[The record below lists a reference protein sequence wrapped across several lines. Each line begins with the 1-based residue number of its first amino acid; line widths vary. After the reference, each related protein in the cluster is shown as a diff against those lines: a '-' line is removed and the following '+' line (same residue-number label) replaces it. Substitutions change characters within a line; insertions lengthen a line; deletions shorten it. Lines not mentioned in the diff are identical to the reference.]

1 MRLGENKWLCR
12 LVQYFGLGM
21 VVVVL
26 CFIFTHLGFLCT
38 DPNSAR
44 YMLSA
49 VVQSEAAIIAIV
61 VTLSLVTV
69 QLAASSYS
77 VRFIDVFVDIKKNP
91 DLVIL
96 IFIYGFA
103 IFYGLCILKQ
113 IDGPTLRPTQ
123 TLHISIAYY
132 LGIFTFI
139 SLIPYIRNTL
149 NLLNPSTV
157 IEILSRRITRLN
169 KKEPENRYD
178 KDSIQSIT
186 DIVRSSLMRYD
197 YEAAQAGLQEIK
209 NWNRIVEKETS
220 DKTLEE
226 ILIPLFT
233 HIRRAG
239 KVATNRKMGDY
250 VLLVTTI
257 LQVYGKIAAERSL
270 GDAACWAV
278 HSLRRV
284 GKDTAEQGLEL
295 TPLHALISLE
305 EIGKIAAERRLEDAA
320 WWAAHSLGT
329 IGKAVAKQ
337 KLEIVTMQAEISLEL
352 VGKNAAEK
360 GPEDVTGQAVESLKK
375 VKEVAEKQ
383 QLKNAIQKAVT
394 SLEEV
399 EKAALEQ
406 EFKNAEKYM
415 ENSLEMMSEN
425 IKRVIQ
431 LHFPE

>member
-1 MRLGENKWLCR
+1 VVAVL
-12 LVQYFGLGM
+12 YF
-21 VVVVL
+21 
-26 CFIFTHLGFLCT
+26 FFTHRGFLCT
-38 DPNSAR
+38 DSDSAR

-49 VVQSEAAIIAIV
+49 LVQSEAAIIAIV

-77 VRFIDVFVDIKKNP
+77 VRVIDVFDIKRNP
-91 DLVIL
+91 DLLFL

-113 IDGPTLRPTQ
+113 IDGANLRPTQ
-123 TLHISIAYY
+123 TVHISFAYY

-157 IEILSRRITRLN
+157 IEILSKRITRLN
-169 KKEPENRYD
+169 NPSAIEKEPENRYD

-186 DIVRSSLMRYD
+186 DIVRSSLRRYD

-209 NWNRIVEKETS
+209 NWNHIVEKETS

-226 ILIPLFT
+226 ILKFLFT
-233 HIRRAG
+233 QIRRAG

-257 LQVYGKIAAERSL
+257 LHVYGKVAAERKL
-270 GDAACWAV
+270 
-278 HSLRRV
+278 
-284 GKDTAEQGLEL
+284 K
-295 TPLHALISLE
+295 
-305 EIGKIAAERRLEDAA
+305 DAA

-329 IGKAVAKQ
+329 IGEAVAEQ

-352 VGKNAAEK
+352 VGKPAAEK
-360 GPEDVTGQAVESLKK
+360 GLEAVTWQAVESLKN

-383 QLKNAIQKAVT
+383 QLKNAIRKAVT

-399 EKAALEQ
+399 ENAALEQ
-406 EFKNAEKYM
+406 EFKNAENYM
-415 ENSLEMMSEN
+415 KNSLEMMRRN
-425 IKRVIQ
+425 IIRVIQ
-431 LHFPE
+431 FHFSDCPNT